1 MRFTEWLKNLVD
13 VEELEKRYIVRNPP
27 KPRGLPKGRIS
38 KHWHGRYRATKAYA
52 DGRQKAAHNRRPMRK
67 RK

>member
-1 MRFTEWLKNLVD
+1 MNLRQMIEQFFTPDDLWRKQPTRARF
-13 VEELEKRYIVRNPP
+13 
-27 KPRGLPKGRIS
+27 S
-38 KHWHGRYRATKAYA
+38 KHMLPSGVKATKAYA